1 MMQGAPPGTSRLRSL
16 DCIIFDL
23 DGVIADTEDLH
34 RQAYNLA
41 FAEAGIP
48 IHWTEADYRARLVQ
62 SAGTKLQTVELPPG
76 AGDPD
81 LYRKRLYGRKREF
94 YLGILR
100 TGNLET
106 RPGVA
111 QLVERAL
118 ETGVT
123 LGAASTCAKEGALAI
138 LNRTL
143 GPSITSKFAAIKAGS
158 DVERRKPFPDIYLLA
173 IESLGFPAERCVAI
187 EDSRHGLES
196 AKAAGLWTL
205 VTPSRY
211 TRGDD
216 FSEADM
222 VVEDL
227 ERGEIDPERLDAAL
241 HGSLHPSGNYG

>member
-1 MMQGAPPGTSRLRSL
+1 MQAPHPRTSHLQSL
-16 DCIIFDL
+16 DCILFDL

-34 RQAYNLA
+34 RQAYNRA

-48 IHWTEADYRARLVQ
+48 IHWSEADYRARLIQ
-62 SAGTKLQTVELPPG
+62 SAGTKLQTVEPP
-76 AGDPD
+76 AGVSDPVAFRKQ
-81 LYRKRLYGRKREF
+81 LYARKREL
-94 YLGILR
+94 YLEILN
-100 TGNLET
+100 TGDLEP
-106 RPGVA
+106 RPGVVR
-111 QLVERAL
+111 LVTQAL
-118 ETGVT
+118 EADLV

-143 GPSITSKFAAIKAGS
+143 GPSLTSRFATIKAGD
-158 DVERRKPFPDIYLLA
+158 DVKRRKPFPDIYLLA
-173 IESLGFPAERCVAI
+173 IESLGFPVERCVAI

-216 FSEADM
+216 FSEADL

-227 ERGEIDPERLDAAL
+227 DRGEIDPERLDVAL
-241 HGSLHPSGNYG
+241 RRSLQPPDKQG